1 MNWYVEVLKKY
12 AVFVGRSGRPE
23 YWYFALFNFIIS
35 IVLGFIDGVIGS
47 SGAVGGI
54 GVFGG
59 LYGLAVLVPG
69 IGVSIR
75 RLHDT
80 GRSGWWLLISL
91 VPFVGFIVVLVFMVL
106 ESDAG
111 ENQYGASPAAIA
123 A

>member
-1 MNWYVEVLKKY
+1 MNWYIEVLKKY

-23 YWYFALFNFIIS
+23 YWYFVLFNFIIS

-47 SGAVGGI
+47 SVGGTGA
-54 GVFGG
+54 GVLGSV
-59 LYGLAVLVPG
+59 YGLAVLVPS
-69 IGVSIR
+69 IAVSVR

-91 VPFVGFIVVLVFMVL
+91 VPVVGFIVLLIFMIL

-111 ENQYGASPAAIA
+111 ENQYGASPAAVA

>member
-12 AVFVGRSGRPE
+12 AVFVGRAGRPE
-23 YWYFALFNFIIS
+23 YWYFVLFNFIIS
-35 IVLGFIDGVIGS
+35 VVLGFIDGVIGS
-47 SGAVGGI
+47 SGAGMGVGVLGS
-54 GVFGG
+54 
-59 LYGLAVLVPG
+59 LYALAVLVPS
-69 IGVSIR
+69 IAVSIR

-91 VPFVGFIVVLVFMVL
+91 VPFVGFVILLVFMVL

-111 ENQYGASPAAIA
+111 ENQYGSSPAAIA